1 MAIYCTRLLLWKPDH
16 ACLPSNKE
24 LALGRLRSVSRKLER
39 RFKDLKTVVEQQLEK
54 GILEVV
60 PEIPSGEAIHYIL
73 HQLLMRDQAE
83 SRTKDEDS
91 V

>member
-1 MAIYCTRLLLWKPDH
+1 MT
-16 ACLPSNKE
+16 
-24 LALGRLRSVSRKLER
+24 RKLER
-39 RFKDLKTVVEQQLEK
+39 RCKDLKTVVEKQLEK

-60 PEIPSGEAIHYIL
+60 PEIPNGEAIHYIL

>member
-1 MAIYCTRLLLWKPDH
+1 MAIRT
-16 ACLPSNKE
+16 
-24 LALGRLRSVSRKLER
+24 LER
-39 RFKDLKTVVEQQLEK
+39 RCKDLKTVVEQQLEK

-60 PEIPSGEAIHYIL
+60 PEIPNGEAIHYIR

-83 SRTKDEDS
+83 SRTKHEDS

>member
-1 MAIYCTRLLLWKPDH
+1 MQRLEEYL
-16 ACLPSNKE
+16 
-24 LALGRLRSVSRKLER
+24 
-39 RFKDLKTVVEQQLEK
+39 TVVKQQLEK

-60 PEIPSGEAIHYIL
+60 PEIPNREAIHYIR

>member
-1 MAIYCTRLLLWKPDH
+1 M
-16 ACLPSNKE
+16 
-24 LALGRLRSVSRKLER
+24 SRKLER

-60 PEIPSGEAIHYIL
+60 PEIPSGEAIHYIP

-83 SRTKDEDS
+83 SRTKMRIVYDCCAKANSQVPSLITVWKWDPIYS
-91 V
+91 L

>member
-1 MAIYCTRLLLWKPDH
+1 MAI
-16 ACLPSNKE
+16 
-24 LALGRLRSVSRKLER
+24 RKLER
-39 RFKDLKTVVEQQLEK
+39 RCKDLKTVVEQQLEK

-60 PEIPSGEAIHYIL
+60 PEIPNGEAIHYIP

-83 SRTKDEDS
+83 SRTKHEDS

>member
-1 MAIYCTRLLLWKPDH
+1 MFTSKQGTDTREVKKCHTKTRRPMQ
-16 ACLPSNKE
+16 
-24 LALGRLRSVSRKLER
+24 RLEDYL
-39 RFKDLKTVVEQQLEK
+39 TVVKQQLEK
-54 GILEVV
+54 GTLEVV
-60 PEIPSGEAIHYIL
+60 PEIVNGEAIHYIP

>member
-1 MAIYCTRLLLWKPDH
+1 MAI
-16 ACLPSNKE
+16 
-24 LALGRLRSVSRKLER
+24 RKLER
-39 RFKDLKTVVEQQLEK
+39 RCKDLKTVVEQQLEK

-60 PEIPSGEAIHYIL
+60 LEIPNGEAIHYIL

-83 SRTKDEDS
+83 SRTKHEDS